1 MPTVTENGVTFF
13 RSDLTPH
20 TSVVNADG
28 ENTTVD
34 LTIDSVTLNFTKD
47 TVGDPDVVFN
57 TETSVFQFFEDDYL
71 EDNPSTTS
79 PIISYVGQYYSDT
92 INKNTF
98 QIEDEAPSGTGTRF
112 SNSSLSFDST
122 SVKFDRVFT

>member
-1 MPTVTENGVTFF
+1 MFPTVTENGVTFF

-47 TVGDPDVVFN
+47 TVVLQRWWFSILKHLCFN
-57 TETSVFQFFEDDYL
+57 IL
-71 EDNPSTTS
+71 KM
-79 PIISYVGQYYSDT
+79 II
-92 INKNTF
+92 
-98 QIEDEAPSGTGTRF
+98 
-112 SNSSLSFDST
+112 
-122 SVKFDRVFT
+122 